1 MHENGVFH
9 RDLKLDN
16 LLLMNDLELKI
27 TGFDNSIHLDQMNG
41 EHLIN
46 EQVGLINYM
55 SPERFA
61 HNHYSPASGDI
72 FSAGILLFMFLVG
85 APPFNEARIGKGDR
99 YYELLANNQQDDF
112 WKII

>member
-16 LLLMNDLELKI
+16 ILLMDDLELKI
-27 TGFDNSIHLDQMNG
+27 AGLDYSIHLDQMNG

-46 EQVGLINYM
+46 EQVGLRNYM

-61 HNHYSPASGDI
+61 HNCYSPASGDI

-85 APPFNEARIGKGDR
+85 APPFYEARIGNDGDQ
-99 YYELLANNQQDDF
+99 YY
-112 WKII
+112 